1 MDKHETLKLRG
12 YLKIL
17 GGNQSQENKVQA
29 DLAFCPSTI
38 LWVNF
43 CGLVHVHGM
52 HQLEA
57 FGGRTSTRHTAGCV
71 LTKETCGEVI
81 NNMTPF
87 NWEFA
92 ACIRK

>member
-1 MDKHETLKLRG
+1 MDKHETLKHRG

-17 GGNQSQENKVQA
+17 GGNQSQENKIQA
-29 DLAFCPSTI
+29 ELACPSTI
-38 LWVNF
+38 LWVDF

-52 HQLEA
+52 HQLEVWVA
-57 FGGRTSTRHTAGCV
+57 EHPLRHTAGCV

-81 NNMTPF
+81 NKMEPF